1 MDAAGL
7 KHRLVAKAVEEGF
20 AAARICRPDAIPE
33 AAGRLAAF
41 VDQGRHGQ
49 MGWMAER
56 MGWRGD
62 PTALWPEARSV
73 VMLAEIYTPVGDPL
87 AVLEEPDRAA
97 VSCYAQGRDYHDLV
111 KKRLKRVGRWLI
123 EAAEKGSISAE
134 IKVFV
139 DTAPVMEKPLAQAA
153 GLGWQGKHTNLVSR
167 ELGSWFFLGAIF
179 TTLDLP
185 VDGAEVDHCG
195 SCRACLDICPTA
207 AFPAPYQL
215 DARRCISYLTIEHK
229 GPVEEALRGLLGN
242 RIYGC
247 DDCLAVCPWNKF
259 AQAAREIGYRPR
271 VGAPELADLALLD
284 DAGFRLRFSGS
295 PIKRIG
301 RNRFVRNVLYAIG
314 NSGLGKLIGVAET
327 LVCDPDLAVSD
338 AARWAANRLKATS
351 SDHDPGQGVEIGPI
365 RPHP

>member
-33 AAGRLAAF
+33 AARRLAAF

-62 PTALWPEARSV
+62 PAALWPEARSV

-247 DDCLAVCPWNKF
+247 YDCLAVCPWNKF

-301 RNRFVRNVLYAIG
+301 RDRFVRNVLYAIG